1 MQDIPNV
8 FGSMVFNDKVMKQR
22 LPKDVYKALKRTMDE
37 QKHFKSGCCQRR
49 CNSHERMGHRKRSNP
64 FYPLVPAPYR
74 SNSRKA

>member
-37 QKHFKSGCCQRR
+37 QKHLNLDVANVVATAMK
-49 CNSHERMGHRKRSNP
+49 EWP
-64 FYPLVPAPYR
+64 
-74 SNSRKA
+74 